1 MIIFSPLDYSKICQ
15 KSLEIDSQIRFA
27 GVLDVDG
34 CLVFGIHKDGVKSLL
49 DDDEVKMSI
58 HYTFQRWENLQN
70 LQYKIGKEKTAVNEY
85 DKVTLISIPF
95 NNEELFL
102 VSSEPKS
109 DYSDILAKTKS
120 IVKNFV

>member
-1 MIIFSPLDYSKICQ
+1 LDYSKLCQ
-15 KSLEIDSQIRFA
+15 KGLAIDPQIRFT
-27 GVLDVDG
+27 GILDKEG

-70 LQYKIGKEKTAVNEY
+70 LEYKIGKEKTSINEY

-95 NNEELFL
+95 NKNELFL

-109 DYSDILAKTKS
+109 NYNDILTKTKS
-120 IVKNFV
+120 IIEDFF

>member
-1 MIIFSPLDYSKICQ
+1 MDYSKLCLTG
-15 KSLEIDSQIRFA
+15 LEIDPEIRFTEI
-27 GVLDVDG
+27 LDKEG

-49 DDDEVKMSI
+49 EDNEVKMSI

-70 LQYKIGKEKTAVNEY
+70 LEYKIGKEKTSVNEY

-95 NNEELFL
+95 NKNELFL

-109 DYSDILAKTKS
+109 NYNYILTKTKS
-120 IVKNFV
+120 ILEDFLQNQI